1 MKNTDKATKR
11 TIKDPLIGTKF
22 DERYQIINAIG
33 RGATS
38 SVYRALDTE
47 THKDVALKLLHAH
60 LSSDEAAVAR
70 FEREATA
77 AKLLNH
83 PNIVSVEQYS
93 VSEPGIPYLAM
104 EFVDGISL
112 QQLLAQKKWLSLH
125 DAMPIFAQICN
136 ALAAAHQKQIVH
148 RDLKPG
154 NIMLKSQSDGS
165 YFVKVLDF
173 GCAQMVPALGDTV
186 LKVTQTG
193 EMLGSLLYMS
203 PEQCLDQD
211 VDSRSDCYSA
221 GCILYEM
228 LTGKPPLAA
237 RTAFE
242 TMNLQM
248 TTMPES
254 LNHVRADVSYP
265 NELQEVLFKA
275 MAKKPAQ
282 RYKKIT
288 DFADALKHVQS
299 NPKSKNLHT
308 MLGTDA
314 NSVLD
319 SKTYAKVLERK
330 SKGILAASNKTDLIS
345 QRFSERQKLVTLKIA
360 MLALLSA
367 GMATH
372 PLLFI
377 PYLMMLGVLAFT
389 LIRSIKDAKS
399 ARVTQIVETKQ
410 DSITIFGVPFY
421 SSETTVVTQKTTGK
435 EKEMVPSDRRKRSI
449 DRQSKKTNDGRIADR
464 ARN

>member
-165 YFVKVLDF
+165 YFVKRLDF
-173 GCAQMVPALGDTV
+173 GCYRWCQ
-186 LKVTQTG
+186 
-193 EMLGSLLYMS
+193 
-203 PEQCLDQD
+203 
-211 VDSRSDCYSA
+211 
-221 GCILYEM
+221 
-228 LTGKPPLAA
+228 
-237 RTAFE
+237 
-242 TMNLQM
+242 
-248 TTMPES
+248 
-254 LNHVRADVSYP
+254 
-265 NELQEVLFKA
+265 
-275 MAKKPAQ
+275 
-282 RYKKIT
+282 
-288 DFADALKHVQS
+288 
-299 NPKSKNLHT
+299 
-308 MLGTDA
+308 
-314 NSVLD
+314 
-319 SKTYAKVLERK
+319 
-330 SKGILAASNKTDLIS
+330 
-345 QRFSERQKLVTLKIA
+345 
-360 MLALLSA
+360 LSA
-367 GMATH
+367 T
-372 PLLFI
+372 
-377 PYLMMLGVLAFT
+377 
-389 LIRSIKDAKS
+389 
-399 ARVTQIVETKQ
+399 
-410 DSITIFGVPFY
+410 PF
-421 SSETTVVTQKTTGK
+421 
-435 EKEMVPSDRRKRSI
+435 
-449 DRQSKKTNDGRIADR
+449 
-464 ARN
+464 